1 MMNFAP
7 NTIKEYLLQNEYSH
21 AALVLD
27 ALAASG
33 AVEWQI
39 CTISD
44 TLKWF
49 VLQGIDML
57 ASLLRKGIKQLIE
70 LGLLGT
76 QIVLSKKRGRPFLA
90 YRLPSF
96 EAIASQ
102 LGLKLHA
109 KENHHA
115 VSLESF
121 VSVRAYRAGLHRAY
135 IASNQKKQ
143 ISRAFLGQRLGVKA
157 RSTYNY
163 EQKTDIIA
171 KPQYDMKLLSSTEI
185 LKLPTH
191 KTSSKFFLYVKF
203 ERPMTE
209 DEKNRAYAWVSEEAR
224 KSLHP
229 TTMDERKM
237 PLVRY
242 LALREQRLGHDV
254 YLAWQ
259 TANQYLIDPTSK

>member
-1 MMNFAP
+1 MNFAP
-7 NTIKEYLLQNEYSH
+7 NTIKEYLLQNGFAH
-21 AALVLD
+21 AALTLD
-27 ALAASG
+27 ALSASG
-33 AVEWQI
+33 VAEWQI

-49 VLQGIDML
+49 FLQGIDMS

-70 LGLLGT
+70 LGILGT

-96 EAIASQ
+96 EAIASA
-102 LGLKLHA
+102 LRLKLHD

-115 VSLESF
+115 VELKSF
-121 VSVRAYRAGLHRAY
+121 ESVRDYRAGLHRAY
-135 IASNQKKQ
+135 LAMNQKKQ

-163 EQKTDIIA
+163 EQGTDIIA
-171 KPQYDMKLLSSTEI
+171 TPQYDMKLLSSTEI

-191 KTSSKFFLYVKF
+191 KTASKFFLHVEF

-209 DEKNRAYAWVSEEAR
+209 DEKNRAYAWVSPEAR

-229 TTMDERKM
+229 TTIDKRKM

-259 TANQYLIDPTSK
+259 VANCYEIDSQS